1 MPEAAGS
8 VCPLQRQPSNGG
20 SAEQFPEFCL
30 HQEDLDSN
38 ISSPTTPTA
47 SSPISS
53 RSCSVSTVCTTP
65 SSRLSVC
72 SSLDFDSSS
81 SHLQQLQEHDPWTAV
96 ASESSGPVS
105 ASASPT
111 PRSRRDKKALQAAR
125 LQRSGISGNSGIS
138 PLGIKQRTDRSLSST
153 TTTTK
158 ARRFQRSASTPADAL
173 AAVEP
178 PHDQGLARMA
188 FAEQQR
194 WITVQQKTF
203 TKWLNTKIEARDLVV
218 KDLVEDL
225 SDGVSPTAI
234 LHRIPLTL
242 SGYPNPSPRMS
253 VERTP
258 RPLCLEAQ
266 ASSPTLRECQS
277 RP

>member
-1 MPEAAGS
+1 MWL
-8 VCPLQRQPSNGG
+8 LQRQPSNGG

-30 HQEDLDSN
+30 HQDLDSN

-47 SSPISS
+47 SSPVSS
-53 RSCSVSTVCTTP
+53 RSCSLSTACTTP
-65 SSRLSVC
+65 SSRLSIC

-96 ASESSGPVS
+96 ASSCV
-105 ASASPT
+105 SASPT
-111 PRSRRDKKALQAAR
+111 LRSRRDKKALQAAR
-125 LQRSGISGNSGIS
+125 LQRSGTGSSGIS
-138 PLGIKQRTDRSLSST
+138 PLGSNTNTSSSS

-218 KDLVEDL
+218 KDLVTDL
-225 SDGVSPTAI
+225 SDGVS
-234 LHRIPLTL
+234 RK
-242 SGYPNPSPRMS
+242 PS
-253 VERTP
+253 
-258 RPLCLEAQ
+258 LIDYN
-266 ASSPTLRECQS
+266 
-277 RP
+277 